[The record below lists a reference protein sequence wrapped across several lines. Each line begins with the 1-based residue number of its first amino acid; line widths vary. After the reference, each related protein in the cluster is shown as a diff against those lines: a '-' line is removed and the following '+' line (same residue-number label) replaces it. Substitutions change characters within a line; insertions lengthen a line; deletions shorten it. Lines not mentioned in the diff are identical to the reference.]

1 MFSSRCLAQLGFW
14 CAAAALAGPSVGA
27 DASAG
32 LVTSQAV
39 TVAGQDFCR
48 HFTAA
53 WREHDGSDAFA
64 IAIRERPSAR
74 WGSEVDIEFAQRRVY
89 HARLPPARAGV
100 EAMARDAAATVLEAV
115 RDADGQRRLNLDPDL
130 APDEM

>member
-1 MFSSRCLAQLGFW
+1 MFSQRSFFQLGLW
-14 CAAAALAGPSVGA
+14 LAAACANGPAKAA
-27 DASAG
+27 DAGAG

-39 TVAGQDFCR
+39 TVAGHDFCR

-53 WREHDGSDAFA
+53 WREHEGSDAFA

-74 WGSEVDIEFAQRRVY
+74 WGSEVDIEFAQRRVF

-100 EAMARDAAATVLEAV
+100 QAMAREAAATVLQAV
-115 RDADGQRRLNLDPDL
+115 RDTDGQRRLHLDPDL